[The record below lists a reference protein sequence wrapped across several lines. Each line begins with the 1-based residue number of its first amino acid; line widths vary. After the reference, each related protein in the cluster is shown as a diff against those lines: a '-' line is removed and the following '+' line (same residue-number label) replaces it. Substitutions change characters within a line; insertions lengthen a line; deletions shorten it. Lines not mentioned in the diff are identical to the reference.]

1 MPTENAKR
9 IVIDPLTRIEGHLRI
24 ELQAG
29 EGTIENAWA
38 CTTQFRGIEVV
49 MKNRDPRDAW
59 AFAQRICGVCT
70 AVHALA
76 SIAAVEDAVDY
87 PVPVQARLIRQL
99 VSMMQI
105 VQDHVI
111 HFYHLQALDWV
122 DVVNALAAN
131 PAETAQLQAS
141 ISPAWPFSSAAYF
154 SGVQQKIKNS
164 VSAGQFSIFTNGY
177 WGHPTY
183 KLPPAANLLAVAH
196 YLEALEW
203 QRDVIKLHTIF
214 GGKNPHPN
222 FLVGG
227 MACAINLD
235 ATLTI
240 NQIRLD
246 QLRNMVE
253 RAVTFVEQVYLPDT
267 LAIAGFYPDWFRI
280 GASNPNLMAVGDPGD
295 ILSGSPKPAGSIKP
309 GLLLNGDYRT
319 VVPFDM
325 GKILECIT
333 SAWYAYPPGNEAG
346 LPPWQG
352 VTEAEYNGPKPPYQ
366 WLSSDQRYTWTKAP
380 RYDGHAVA
388 VGPNARMMLGYAQ
401 DVSEIKNLVDEG
413 LGRLNLPLDPG
424 LLNSTLGRIFCRCV
438 EAVLTARRMRVVFQQ
453 FVDRIKAGEVT
464 TFNSAKWLPSSWPE
478 KCRGVGWVEA
488 PRGTLSHWVVIEK
501 GAIAN
506 YQAVVPSTW
515 NSGGRDAQG
524 QMGPFE
530 YSLAYSKSHPLVD
543 PSKPLEVLRTVHSF
557 DPCQSCAVQILD
569 GAGARISEVKIQ

>member
-295 ILSGSPKPAGSIKP
+295 ILSGSP
-309 GLLLNGDYRT
+309 
-319 VVPFDM
+319 
-325 GKILECIT
+325 
-333 SAWYAYPPGNEAG
+333 
-346 LPPWQG
+346 
-352 VTEAEYNGPKPPYQ
+352 
-366 WLSSDQRYTWTKAP
+366 
-380 RYDGHAVA
+380 
-388 VGPNARMMLGYAQ
+388 
-401 DVSEIKNLVDEG
+401 
-413 LGRLNLPLDPG
+413 
-424 LLNSTLGRIFCRCV
+424 
-438 EAVLTARRMRVVFQQ
+438 
-453 FVDRIKAGEVT
+453 
-464 TFNSAKWLPSSWPE
+464 
-478 KCRGVGWVEA
+478 
-488 PRGTLSHWVVIEK
+488 
-501 GAIAN
+501 
-506 YQAVVPSTW
+506 
-515 NSGGRDAQG
+515 
-524 QMGPFE
+524 
-530 YSLAYSKSHPLVD
+530 
-543 PSKPLEVLRTVHSF
+543 
-557 DPCQSCAVQILD
+557 
-569 GAGARISEVKIQ
+569 

>member
-29 EGTIENAWA
+29 EGTIEDAWA

-59 AFAQRICGVCT
+59 AFAQ
-70 AVHALA
+70 
-76 SIAAVEDAVDY
+76 
-87 PVPVQARLIRQL
+87 LIRQL

-141 ISPAWPFSSAAYF
+141 ISPTWPFSSAAYF
-154 SGVQQKIKNS
+154 SGVQQRIKNS

-267 LAIAGFYPDWFRI
+267 LAIAGFYPDWF
-280 GASNPNLMAVGDPGD
+280 
-295 ILSGSPKPAGSIKP
+295 
-309 GLLLNGDYRT
+309 
-319 VVPFDM
+319 
-325 GKILECIT
+325 
-333 SAWYAYPPGNEAG
+333 
-346 LPPWQG
+346 
-352 VTEAEYNGPKPPYQ
+352 
-366 WLSSDQRYTWTKAP
+366 
-380 RYDGHAVA
+380 
-388 VGPNARMMLGYAQ
+388 
-401 DVSEIKNLVDEG
+401 
-413 LGRLNLPLDPG
+413 
-424 LLNSTLGRIFCRCV
+424 
-438 EAVLTARRMRVVFQQ
+438 
-453 FVDRIKAGEVT
+453 
-464 TFNSAKWLPSSWPE
+464 
-478 KCRGVGWVEA
+478 
-488 PRGTLSHWVVIEK
+488 
-501 GAIAN
+501 
-506 YQAVVPSTW
+506 
-515 NSGGRDAQG
+515 
-524 QMGPFE
+524 
-530 YSLAYSKSHPLVD
+530 
-543 PSKPLEVLRTVHSF
+543 
-557 DPCQSCAVQILD
+557 
-569 GAGARISEVKIQ
+569 